1 MFGFGYSRLS
11 DEDLTRRTARGDEKA
26 FAEILTRH
34 QDAVYGFGL
43 RMLSHP
49 QDAEDAAQ
57 ETFLR
62 FFKVAGRYRAQASL
76 RTYLLRIMK
85 NLCIDFYRKK
95 RPEPMADL
103 PEPREPDTPLDLLE
117 GAIAEDIL
125 ETAVAGLPV
134 NQRTALLLRH
144 TEKMSYKEI
153 CEVMDLSQGA
163 VESLLVRARKALRQ
177 ALEAPSEK

>member
-1 MFGFGYSRLS
+1 MMFGFRYSRLS
-11 DEDLTRRTARGDEKA
+11 DGELAGLTAKGDERA
-26 FAEILTRH
+26 FAEILNRH

-43 RMLSHP
+43 RLLRHP

-62 FFKVAGRYRAQASL
+62 FFKAAGRYRAQASL
-76 RTYLLRIMK
+76 KTYLLRIMK

-95 RPEPMADL
+95 TPEPMEDL
-103 PEPREPDTPLDLLE
+103 PEPTAPDTPLDLLE
-117 GAIAEDIL
+117 GAIAEDRL
-125 ETAVAGLPV
+125 ETAVADLPA

-163 VESLLVRARKALRQ
+163 VESLLVRARKALRL
-177 ALEAPSEK
+177 ALETPS

>member
-1 MFGFGYSRLS
+1 MFGFGYPRLS
-11 DEDLTRRTARGDEKA
+11 DEELARLTANGDERA
-26 FAEILTRH
+26 FSEILTRH

-43 RMLSHP
+43 RMLKHP
-49 QDAEDAAQ
+49 QEAEDAAQ

-62 FFKVAGRYRAQASL
+62 FFKAAGRYKARASL

-95 RPEPMADL
+95 RPEPMEDL

-117 GAIAEDIL
+117 GAIARDLL
-125 ETAVAGLPV
+125 EKAVEGLPP
-134 NQRTALLLRH
+134 NQQTALLLRH

-153 CEVMDLSQGA
+153 CEVMELSQGA

-177 ALEAPSEK
+177 ALEESS